1 MRLIGLACAAIVAV
15 AFASPCLAAPLNSDI
30 AVTDISAQ
38 SAPKKKR
45 PQIRVTPR
53 YPRYPHAITNTPYP
67 RPYDIQYPGP
77 NAKRECVARLVQE
90 VRPSGTVA
98 VWRTRCWWVR
108 G

>member
-1 MRLIGLACAAIVAV
+1 MRLIGLACAATIVIV
-15 AFASPCLAAPLNSDI
+15 LASPSAAAPLNP
-30 AVTDISAQ
+30 VTDISAQ
-38 SAPKKKR
+38 SAVKKKR

-53 YPRYPHAITNTPYP
+53 RPRYPHATTNTPYP

-77 NAKRECVARLVQE
+77 NAKRDCVARLVQE